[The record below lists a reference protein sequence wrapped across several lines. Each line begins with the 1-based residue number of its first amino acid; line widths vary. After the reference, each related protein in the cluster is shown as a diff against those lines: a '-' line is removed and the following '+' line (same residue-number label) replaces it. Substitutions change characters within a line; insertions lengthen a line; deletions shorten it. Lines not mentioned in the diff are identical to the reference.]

1 MDDHKLVSLEGK
13 KHGGHRPGAGRKATG
28 RKKCQYY
35 LTDTEDKQM
44 KNIIKEIRE
53 YEAKIS
59 VEDVNN
65 EEFEVKIICSNKS
78 DREYRDAFL
87 KAYVCAVLDLKPT
100 EFYIFKEDHKQGK
113 DKGIIKCVLQDAES
127 RLARLL
133 EDI

>member
-1 MDDHKLVSLEGK
+1 MDELVSLEGK
-13 KHGGHRPGAGRKATG
+13 KHGGHRPGAGRKSTG
-28 RKKCQYY
+28 RKKRQYY

-44 KNIIKEIRE
+44 KNIINEIRE

-59 VEDVNN
+59 VEAVNK

-100 EFYIFKEDHKQGK
+100 EFYKFKEDHNQGK
-113 DKGIIKCVLQDAES
+113 DKGLIKCVLQDAEG

-133 EDI
+133 EEI